1 MTYNGVKSHKKAGL
15 RPLSLKNK
23 FFNKRLRKESNLFPG
38 LFRVKFSIYT
48 AVWNMH
54 SVNTNFKYISFFLYS
69 QIKILSVTNCVHQ
82 CNSHSRIFK
91 HVFFLYVNCFFLC
104 PRHTESEYT
113 WIVDFLDLLCLIS
126 RSIFRS
132 FLKYLFNWF
141 CFDGPSFIQDIWSKK
156 SSQ

>member
-104 PRHTESEYT
+104 LTSYWRRIYLNRGLSRPTLL
-113 WIVDFLDLLCLIS
+113 DFPIY
-126 RSIFRS
+126 F
-132 FLKYLFNWF
+132 
-141 CFDGPSFIQDIWSKK
+141 
-156 SSQ
+156 

>member
-104 PRHTESEYT
+104 LTSYWRRIYWNRGLSRPTLL
-113 WIVDFLDLLCLIS
+113 DFPIY
-126 RSIFRS
+126 F
-132 FLKYLFNWF
+132 
-141 CFDGPSFIQDIWSKK
+141 
-156 SSQ
+156 

>member
-38 LFRVKFSIYT
+38 LFRVKFSICT

-104 PRHTESEYT
+104 LTSYWRRIYLNRGLSRPTLL
-113 WIVDFLDLLCLIS
+113 DFPIY
-126 RSIFRS
+126 F
-132 FLKYLFNWF
+132 
-141 CFDGPSFIQDIWSKK
+141 
-156 SSQ
+156 